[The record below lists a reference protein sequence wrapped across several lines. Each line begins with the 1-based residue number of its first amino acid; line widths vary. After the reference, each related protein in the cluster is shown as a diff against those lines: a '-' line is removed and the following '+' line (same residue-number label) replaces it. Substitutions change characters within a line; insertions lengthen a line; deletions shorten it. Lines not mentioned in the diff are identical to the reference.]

1 MPPKPRLNLND
12 PADCWACKRM
22 SDGLGLG
29 PPDHDKWNKNPRW
42 VCADCVAIGKELRTV
57 RKLDPYEK
65 TARADAVEK
74 VGAFLGEIGKT
85 DLGDFTEEEALDLVT
100 AVIHEFGESL
110 RRQVAELRA
119 PF

>member
-1 MPPKPRLNLND
+1 MASPRLNLND
-12 PADCWACKRM
+12 PAECWACKRM

-57 RKLDPYEK
+57 RNFDPYEK

-74 VGAFLGEIGKT
+74 VGEFLGEIGKT

>member
-1 MPPKPRLNLND
+1 MASPRPNVND
-12 PADCWACKRM
+12 PADCWVCRRM

-42 VCADCVAIGKELRTV
+42 VCADCVAIGKELRMV
-57 RKLDPYEK
+57 RNLNPYEM
-65 TARADAVEK
+65 TARRDAGDK
-74 VGAFLGEIGKT
+74 AGEYLDGIGKT
-85 DLGDFTEEEALDLVT
+85 DLADMTEEEWLTFLKT
-100 AVIHEFGESL
+100 VIGEFGESL